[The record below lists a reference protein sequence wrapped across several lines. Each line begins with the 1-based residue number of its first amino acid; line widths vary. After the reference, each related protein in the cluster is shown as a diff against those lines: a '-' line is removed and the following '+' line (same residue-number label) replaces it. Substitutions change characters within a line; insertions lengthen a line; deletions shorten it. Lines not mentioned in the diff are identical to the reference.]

1 LDWRDREG
9 VVLLGVVARKPL
21 IPNLEN
27 ASLAELEVACGAAPH
42 RDGHDRMMAIRA
54 LALGIPHVQVAL
66 LHQVTSHTLNN
77 WINRFNQRGIDGLID
92 RKRSGRPR
100 SLSVDRTQE
109 YRDLVLQPHQV
120 GVTHWTGKK
129 FHGYL
134 RNELDVEVG
143 YRTVIRWLH
152 DNNFRLKVPQPWPDR
167 QDESLRKA
175 FVDKLQTWLSDEQVE
190 LWYAD
195 ETGIEGDPRP
205 RRRWAERGKK
215 ARITKNGD
223 HIRMNVTGMVCP
235 RTGQFYALEFSH
247 SDVETFQAFL
257 DHANADVTLQRPRNL
272 LICDNAS
279 WHKNSQLKWG
289 HFEPM
294 FLPPYSPDLNPI
306 ERLWRLLKAEWFCD
320 FIAKDRDAL
329 MARLD
334 VALQWVIHR
343 AEGNQ
348 ITCTIKKEL

>member
-1 LDWRDREG
+1 
-9 VVLLGVVARKPL
+9 
-21 IPNLEN
+21 
-27 ASLAELEVACGAAPH
+27 
-42 RDGHDRMMAIRA
+42 MMAIRA
-54 LALGIPHVQVAL
+54 LAVGIPHVQVTL
-66 LHQVTSHTLNN
+66 LHQVTSRTLSN

-92 RKRSGRPR
+92 RKRPGRPR
-100 SLSVDRTQE
+100 SLPADKAEQ
-109 YRDLVLQPHQV
+109 YRDLIRQPQQA
-120 GVTHWTGKK
+120 GVTHCTGKK

-134 RNELDVEVG
+134 RNELNVEVG

-152 DNNFRLKVPQPWPDR
+152 DNNFRLKVPQPWSDR
-167 QDESLRKA
+167 QDEILRKA
-175 FVDKLQTWLSDEQVE
+175 FIDRLRMWLSDERIE

-215 ARITKNGD
+215 ARVTKNGD

-247 SDVETFQAFL
+247 SDVETFQVFL
-257 DHANADVTLQRPRNL
+257 NNANADVKLQRPLNL

-279 WHKNSQLKWG
+279 WHKNSGLDWG
-289 HFEPM
+289 SFEPV

-306 ERLWRLLKAEWFCD
+306 ERLWRLLKAEWFSD
-320 FIAKDRDAL
+320 FIAKDRESL

-334 VALQWVIHR
+334 LALQWVIDR
-343 AEGNQ
+343 VERNQ
-348 ITCTIKKEL
+348 ITCAIRKEL

>member
-1 LDWRDREG
+1 M
-9 VVLLGVVARKPL
+9 ARKPL

-27 ASLAELEVACGAAPH
+27 ASLAELEIASGAAPY
-42 RDGHDRMMAIRA
+42 REGHDRIMAIRA
-54 LALGIPHVQVAL
+54 LAVGIPIAQVAL
-66 LHQVTSHTLNN
+66 VHFVTPRTINN
-77 WINRFNQRGIDGLID
+77 WINRFNERGIDGLID
-92 RKRSGRPR
+92 HQRSGRP
-100 SLSVDRTQE
+100 
-109 YRDLVLQPHQV
+109 PAIPPAKAHQYSELIRHPQKV

-129 FHGYL
+129 FHGFL
-134 RNELDVEVG
+134 RNELNVEVG

-152 DNNFRLKVPQPWPDR
+152 DHNFRLKVPQPWPDR
-167 QDESLRKA
+167 QDEALRKA
-175 FVDKLQTWLSDEQVE
+175 FIDRLQTWLADEQVE

-215 ARITKNGD
+215 ARVTKNGD
-223 HIRMNVTGMVCP
+223 HIRMNVSGMVCP

-247 SDVETFQAFL
+247 SDVETFQVLL
-257 DHANADVTLQRPRNL
+257 DHANHDLKFQRPRNL

-279 WHKNSQLKWG
+279 WHKNSHIRWG
-289 HFEPM
+289 QFEPM

-306 ERLWRLLKAEWFCD
+306 ERLWRVLKAEWFSD

-334 VALQWVIHR
+334 VALQWVIAR
-343 AEGNQ
+343 VEGNQ

>member
-1 LDWRDREG
+1 
-9 VVLLGVVARKPL
+9 
-21 IPNLEN
+21 
-27 ASLAELEVACGAAPH
+27 
-42 RDGHDRMMAIRA
+42 MAIRA
-54 LALGIPHVQVAL
+54 LALGIPHAQVAL
-66 LHQVTSHTLNN
+66 LHQVTLRTLNN
-77 WINRFNQRGIDGLID
+77 WINRFNASGIDGLID
-92 RKRSGRPR
+92 GRRSGRPR
-100 SLSVDRTQE
+100 AIPADQTEE
-109 YRDLVLQPHQV
+109 YRQLIHQPQQV

-167 QDESLRKA
+167 QDENLRKA
-175 FVDKLQTWLSDEQVE
+175 FMSRLQTWLADEQIE
-190 LWYAD
+190 LWYSD

-215 ARITKNGD
+215 TRVTKNGD

-247 SDVETFQAFL
+247 SDAETFQAFL
-257 DHANADVTLQRPRNL
+257 DHANKDLTLQRPRNL

-279 WHKNSQLKWG
+279 WHKNSQLQWG
-289 HFEPM
+289 RFEPM

-306 ERLWRLLKAEWFCD
+306 ERLWRLLKAEWFSD
-320 FIAKDRDAL
+320 FIAKDRDTL
-329 MARLD
+329 MDRLD
-334 VALQWVIHR
+334 IALQWVIER
-343 AEGNQ
+343 VEGNQ
-348 ITCTIKKEL
+348 ITCAIKKEL

>member
-1 LDWRDREG
+1 M
-9 VVLLGVVARKPL
+9 ARKRL

-27 ASLAELEVACGAAPH
+27 ASLAELEIACGAAPY
-42 RDGHDRMMAIRA
+42 REGHDRIMAVRA
-54 LALGIPHVQVAL
+54 LALGIPHAQVAL
-66 LHQVTSHTLNN
+66 LHQVTSRTLAN
-77 WINRFNQRGIDGLID
+77 WINRFNGSGIDGLID

-100 SLSVDRTQE
+100 ALSADKTEQ
-109 YRDLVLQPHQV
+109 YRQLIRQPQQV

-152 DNNFRLKVPQPWPDR
+152 ENNFRLKVPQPWPDR
-167 QDESLRKA
+167 QDEALRKA
-175 FVDKLQTWLSDEQVE
+175 FVDRLQTWLADERIE

-215 ARITKNGD
+215 ARVTKNGD

-247 SDVETFQAFL
+247 SDAETFQAFL
-257 DHANADVTLQRPRNL
+257 DHANEDLTLQRPRNL

-279 WHKNSQLKWG
+279 WHKNGQLRWG
-289 HFEPM
+289 RLEAV

-306 ERLWRLLKAEWFCD
+306 ERLWRVLKAEWFCD

-329 MARLD
+329 MERLD
-334 VALQWVIHR
+334 VALRWVIDR
-343 AEGNQ
+343 VEGNQ
-348 ITCTIKKEL
+348 VTCAIKKEL

>member
-1 LDWRDREG
+1 M
-9 VVLLGVVARKPL
+9 ARKPL
-21 IPNLEN
+21 ILNLEN
-27 ASLAELEVACGAAPH
+27 ASQAELMIACGAAPH
-42 RDGHDRMMAIRA
+42 REGFDRMMAIRE
-54 LALGIPHVQVAL
+54 LAAGVSHAQVAL
-66 LHQVTSHTLNN
+66 IHGITRRTLNN
-77 WINRFNQRGIDGLID
+77 WIRRFNEQGIDGLID
-92 RKRSGRPR
+92 RQRSGRPR
-100 SLSVDRTQE
+100 SIPPEKTEE
-109 YRDLVLQPHQV
+109 YKQLIRQPQQA

-134 RNELDVEVG
+134 RNELELEVG
-143 YRTVIRWLH
+143 YSTVIRWLH

-167 QDESLRKA
+167 QDETLRKA
-175 FVDKLQTWLSDEQVE
+175 FIDRLQTWLADEQID

-205 RRRWAERGKK
+205 RRRWAERGVK
-215 ARITKNGD
+215 ARVTKNGD

-247 SDVETFQAFL
+247 SDVETFQAFME
-257 DHANADVTLQRPRNL
+257 HANSDLKLQRRRNL

-279 WHKNSQLKWG
+279 WHKNGRLNWG
-289 HFEPM
+289 QFEPI

-306 ERLWRLLKAEWFCD
+306 ERLWRVLKAEWFYD

-334 VALQWVIHR
+334 VALQWVIAR
-343 AEGNQ
+343 VEGNQ
-348 ITCTIKKEL
+348 VTCAIKKEL

>member
-1 LDWRDREG
+1 
-9 VVLLGVVARKPL
+9 
-21 IPNLEN
+21 
-27 ASLAELEVACGAAPH
+27 
-42 RDGHDRMMAIRA
+42 MMAIRA
-54 LALGIPHVQVAL
+54 LAVGIPHAQVAL
-66 LHQVTSHTLNN
+66 VHQVTTRTLNN
-77 WINRFNQRGIDGLID
+77 WINRFNQSGIDGLID

-100 SLSVDRTQE
+100 AMPSDKNEQCCCQLIRQPQE
-109 YRDLVLQPHQV
+109 V

-134 RNELDVEVG
+134 RDELDVEVG

-152 DNNFRLKVPQPWPDR
+152 ENNFRLKVPQQWPDR
-167 QDESLRKA
+167 QDEGLRRA
-175 FVDKLQTWLSDEQVE
+175 FVDRIRTWLSDEQIE
-190 LWYAD
+190 LWYTD

-215 ARITKNGD
+215 ARVTKNGD
-223 HIRMNVTGMVCP
+223 HLRMNVTGMVCP

-257 DHANADVTLQRPRNL
+257 DHANADVKLQRTRNL

-279 WHKNSQLKWG
+279 WHKNSQLRWG
-289 HFEPM
+289 NFEPV

-320 FIAKDRDAL
+320 FIAKDHDAL
-329 MARLD
+329 VARLD
-334 VALQWVIHR
+334 IALRWVINR
-343 AEGNQ
+343 AQDNQ
-348 ITCTIKKEL
+348 ITYTIKKEL